1 MRQFCRLVNLFIC
14 RVKISVTD
22 VVTDC
27 SSKQVGILQYNTEGT
42 TQIVFF
48 NLCNIDA
55 VVADLSFLN
64 IIKTVNQ
71 VGDCCLTG
79 TGGTYKCQFLSRFCE
94 QADIL

>member
-1 MRQFCRLVNLFIC
+1 MRKSGSFIDLLIGC
-14 RVKISVTD
+14 IKISVTD
-22 VVTDC
+22 IVADG
-27 SSKQVGILQYNTEGT
+27 SGKQVGILQDNTEGT
-42 TQIVFF
+42 AQIVFF

-79 TGGTYKCQFLSRFCE
+79 TGGTYKCQFLSWFGE